1 MARRGENIYKRKDGR
16 WEGRYIKGNNNGRA
30 IYGYLYAKSY
40 AEIKQKL
47 FKKQAELMEN
57 KHITQ
62 SAVSISFEKSAE
74 NWLNT
79 MRYQVKESTYTKY
92 RNLVNCYIIRQF
104 QGLPITDIT
113 IDLIEN
119 LCNNLL
125 INGGIK
131 KQGLSVK
138 TIHDILTV
146 LRRILYYE
154 NMPELAKQ
162 CTSKKL
168 GIKYTPK
175 RMNILTATE
184 QKKLS
189 EYLMCNL
196 SYRNLGILLCLY
208 TGMRIGEICA
218 LKWEDIS
225 LSDKTVL
232 IHRTMQRLQIEND
245 SQRKT
250 AVIITDPKSMCSCRI
265 IPLTDDIITLLTRV
279 DIREGYLLS
288 GNAQKYVEPR
298 ALQVYFKK
306 ILKNIG
312 ISQIN
317 FHALRH
323 TFATR
328 CVEANFDTKSLSEI
342 LGHASV
348 NITLQRY
355 VHPTIELKR
364 KNMEKLSTL
373 FLVNENSQIPK
384 I

>member
-175 RMNILTATE
+175 R
-184 QKKLS
+184 
-189 EYLMCNL
+189 
-196 SYRNLGILLCLY
+196 LLQS
-208 TGMRIGEICA
+208 
-218 LKWEDIS
+218 K
-225 LSDKTVL
+225 
-232 IHRTMQRLQIEND
+232 EN
-245 SQRKT
+245 
-250 AVIITDPKSMCSCRI
+250 
-265 IPLTDDIITLLTRV
+265 
-279 DIREGYLLS
+279 
-288 GNAQKYVEPR
+288 
-298 ALQVYFKK
+298 
-306 ILKNIG
+306 
-312 ISQIN
+312 
-317 FHALRH
+317 
-323 TFATR
+323 
-328 CVEANFDTKSLSEI
+328 
-342 LGHASV
+342 
-348 NITLQRY
+348 
-355 VHPTIELKR
+355 
-364 KNMEKLSTL
+364 
-373 FLVNENSQIPK
+373 
-384 I
+384 

>member
-30 IYGYLYAKSY
+30 TYGYLYAKSY

-138 TIHDILTV
+138 TIYDILTV
-146 LRRILYYE
+146 LRGILYYE

-162 CTSKKL
+162 CTSKSLELNTLQKNEYL
-168 GIKYTPK
+168 DCYRT
-175 RMNILTATE
+175 
-184 QKKLS
+184 KKLS

-364 KNMEKLSTL
+364 KIWKSYLL
-373 FLVNENSQIPK
+373 YF
-384 I
+384 

>member
-30 IYGYLYAKSY
+30 TYGYLYAKSY

-138 TIHDILTV
+138 TIYDILTV
-146 LRRILYYE
+146 L
-154 NMPELAKQ
+154 
-162 CTSKKL
+162 
-168 GIKYTPK
+168 
-175 RMNILTATE
+175 E